1 MRRIR
6 NIEALEI
13 LLPWNRKGFY
23 HINIKYGL
31 IPPRQASPGEDGIL
45 PVFKPALPGGQ
56 ISMEDILNPEFLIS
70 KEILAISSVQSRD

>member
-31 IPPRQASPGEDGIL
+31 IPPRQALPGEDGVL
-45 PVFKPALPGGQ
+45 PVFKPVFPSSQ
-56 ISMEDILNPEFLIS
+56 ISMDDILNPEFRTS
-70 KEILAISSVQSRD
+70 KEIVAISAVQSRD